1 MITETS
7 LKVYGINK
15 KDETDIQ
22 REPFK
27 SEMLAHSTSMIES
40 IAFRDTWQAGWWV
53 EMVHVSILEIRPLL
67 GVLKP
72 PMVYNSV
79 EWQR

>member
-1 MITETS
+1 
-7 LKVYGINK
+7 
-15 KDETDIQ
+15 
-22 REPFK
+22 
-27 SEMLAHSTSMIES
+27 MLAHSTSMIES
-40 IAFRDTWQAGWWV
+40 IAFRDAWQAGWWV

-72 PMVYNSV
+72 SMVYNSV